1 MGLAVVLSSSCG
13 QTACTGTSC
22 RVFWIVENQTDVS
35 KTKSKVLKR
44 KANTKKK
51 KRKEMGK
58 NSCAK
63 RCFGCVWACWVLMLV
78 LFVPRKNS
86 KVIWVRPL
94 SVLMG
99 QQLPFPSRSQGP
111 STNSFYT
118 PTGKNVNESNN
129 KPLYLTKPF
138 VDLSVWSQL
147 IRETTFFLFL
157 FLFCLCV
164 CLLPVFG
171 EKGVVVLLNW
181 CVLFDSQSGNE
192 CKTISASR
200 VLCFYI

>member
-1 MGLAVVLSSSCG
+1 
-13 QTACTGTSC
+13 
-22 RVFWIVENQTDVS
+22 
-35 KTKSKVLKR
+35 
-44 KANTKKK
+44 
-51 KRKEMGK
+51 MGK

-147 IRETTFFLFL
+147 IRETTFFFV
-157 FLFCLCV
+157 LFCLFVCV
-164 CLLPVFG
+164 FVARLWWKGCCCFVKLVCVVWLPIWQWVQDHQRVTRALFLYIIDDSFVADDELAHFTERPSYPPKWIATPSFCLVFDQFRLKAIRQFQIRFF
-171 EKGVVVLLNW
+171 E
-181 CVLFDSQSGNE
+181 S
-192 CKTISASR
+192 I
-200 VLCFYI
+200 Y